1 MQLGPNMKRLREMD
15 VADTVKACVTAG
27 PAERVLWEVSACI
40 DIDGM
45 QLEVVGRGADLEV
58 AAASA
63 ISVLTDEGSRL
74 QPPLDDLE
82 PLPVGGDAA
91 I

>member
-15 VADTVKACVTAG
+15 VADTVRARVTAG
-27 PAERVLWEVSACI
+27 PGDLMSYEVSACL

-45 QLEVVGRGADLEV
+45 QLEVRGHGPDLEV

-63 ISVLTDEGSRL
+63 MSVLSENGAALER
-74 QPPLDDLE
+74 PPDGD
-82 PLPVGGDAA
+82 PLPAGGDSAD
-91 I
+91 